1 LNESESLTPGDGQII
16 VKYRVKIDFP
26 WPEARSVL
34 KLAGP
39 IALTQIGMVL
49 YGTVDMLFVGRLGP
63 VAIAAVG
70 LGSMTY
76 FTFFVVGMGIV
87 MGIDSHSSK
96 AFGAGRPDLCGQLLV
111 HTLVLALVVA
121 LPIFFLFG
129 LAGPAYRFI
138 GVDPRAAE
146 GAVGYIRVLRWGVFP
161 GLCFV
166 ACRQFLQS
174 MSVTTPLLVAIVVG
188 NLVNAALDAILI
200 FGQLGAPALGVRGSA
215 FATLGANLTMFTVV
229 AISAWGRLRAI
240 SFKFHGWHRRLF
252 IDVAALGIPGGAAMA
267 VEVAVFSLVT
277 ALVGR
282 LGAETLAAHQ
292 LTLNLASLTF
302 MVPMGLSHA
311 AATRVGQALG
321 RGDPRAAAA
330 SGRAATI
337 MSVTFM
343 AATGVTFALA
353 PRFILGLFGADDT
366 VIAAATPLLY
376 CGAAF
381 QVFDGAQAVLT
392 GALRGLG
399 STRRPLLIN
408 LLGHWLIGLPI
419 GVTLGFG
426 LKWGAVG
433 LWLGLVAGL
442 ASVAILLWREWERM
456 MLETGS
462 VSNPPASASAPV

>member
-1 LNESESLTPGDGQII
+1 VAI
-16 VKYRVKIDFP
+16 KDFP

-34 KLAGP
+34 KLALP

-63 VAIAAVG
+63 VAIASVG

-76 FTFFVVGMGIV
+76 FTGFVVGMGIV

-96 AFGAGRPDLCGQLLV
+96 AFGAGRPDLCGQLLI
-111 HTLVLALVVA
+111 HTLVIALSVA
-121 LPIFFLFG
+121 LPLFFVFSA
-129 LAGPAYRFI
+129 AGVAYRFI
-138 GVDPRAAE
+138 GVDPRAVD
-146 GAVGYIRVLRWGVFP
+146 GAVAYINILRWGVFP

-174 MSVTTPLLVAIVVG
+174 MSVTTPLLVAIVAG
-188 NLVNAALDAILI
+188 NLVNAAFDWTFV
-200 FGQLGAPALGVRGSA
+200 FGHLGAPALGVRGSA
-215 FATLGANLTMFTVV
+215 FATLGANITMFSIV
-229 AISAWGRLRAI
+229 AVSSWMRLRAI
-240 SFKFHGWHRRLF
+240 AFKFHGWHRRLF
-252 IDVAALGIPGGAAMA
+252 IDVVALGLPGGGAMA
-267 VEVAVFSLVT
+267 VEVALFSFVT

-282 LGAETLAAHQ
+282 LGAEVLAGHQ

-337 MSVTFM
+337 MSMSFM
-343 AATGVTFALA
+343 AVTGVSFACA
-353 PRFILGLFGADDT
+353 PRFFLGLFGADAAL
-366 VIAAATPLLY
+366 IAAATPLLY

-392 GALRGLG
+392 GSLRGLG
-399 STRRPLLIN
+399 HTRRPLLIN
-408 LLGHWLIGLPI
+408 VFGHWLIGLPI
-419 GVTLGFG
+419 GLWLGFG
-426 LKWGAVG
+426 LKWGATG
-433 LWLGLVAGL
+433 LWIGLVAGL
-442 ASVAILLWREWERM
+442 ASVSIMLWREWERIM
-456 MLETGS
+456 RATAPES
-462 VSNPPASASAPV
+462 VPPVPATA

>member
-1 LNESESLTPGDGQII
+1 MVPFQNFSRPA
-16 VKYRVKIDFP
+16 
-26 WPEARSVL
+26 ARSVL

-63 VAIAAVG
+63 VAIASVG

-76 FTFFVVGMGIV
+76 FMGFVVGMGIV
-87 MGIDSHSSK
+87 MGLDSHSSK
-96 AFGAGRPDLCGQLLV
+96 AFGAGRPDQCGQLLV
-111 HTLVLALVVA
+111 HTLVIALAVA
-121 LPIFFLFG
+121 LPLFFLFG
-129 LAGPAYRFI
+129 LAGRAYELI
-138 GVDPRAAE
+138 GVDPRAAQ
-146 GAVGYIRVLRWGVFP
+146 GAIGYLRVLRWGVFP

-174 MSVTTPLLVAIVVG
+174 MSITTPLLVAIVAG
-188 NLVNAALDAILI
+188 NLLNAFLDLALV
-200 FGQLGAPALGVRGSA
+200 FGRFGAPALGVRGSA
-215 FATLGANLTMFTVV
+215 FATLAANLLMFSVV
-229 AISAWGRLRAI
+229 ASSAWGRLSAI
-240 SFKFHGWHRRLF
+240 SFKFHGFHRRLF
-252 IDVAALGIPGGAAMA
+252 VDIVSLGLPGGGAMA
-267 VEVAVFSLVT
+267 VEVAIFSFVT

-321 RGDPRAAAA
+321 RDDFAAAEA

-337 MSVTFM
+337 MSVGFM
-343 AATGVTFALA
+343 ACAGISFALM
-353 PRFILGLFGADDT
+353 PRLILSLFGADDDL
-366 VIAAATPLLY
+366 IARATPLLY

-399 STRRPLLIN
+399 STRRPLIIN
-408 LLGHWLIGLPI
+408 VLGHWLIGLPI
-419 GVTLGFG
+419 GLTLGFG
-426 LKWGAVG
+426 LGWGAVG
-433 LWLGLVAGL
+433 LWIGLVAGL
-442 ASVAILLWREWERM
+442 AAVALMLGREWSR
-456 MLETGS
+456 LTGYGL
-462 VSNPPASASAPV
+462 PVGGQYLDAHSGARQPEAFGPHS

>member
-1 LNESESLTPGDGQII
+1 M
-16 VKYRVKIDFP
+16 
-26 WPEARSVL
+26 
-34 KLAGP
+34 P

-63 VAIAAVG
+63 VAIASVG

-76 FTFFVVGMGIV
+76 FTGFVIGMGIV

-111 HTLVLALVVA
+111 HTLVLALAVA
-121 LPIFFLFG
+121 LPLFFVFS
-129 LAGPAYRFI
+129 LAGEAYRFI

-146 GAVGYIRVLRWGVFP
+146 GAIAYLKILRWGVFP

-174 MSVTTPLLVAIVVG
+174 MSVTTPLLVAIVLG
-188 NLVNAALDAILI
+188 NIVNAGLDAALV
-200 FGQLGAPALGVRGSA
+200 FGRFGAPALGVRGSA
-215 FATLGANLTMFTVV
+215 FATLAANGTMFTVV
-229 AISAWGRLRAI
+229 AITAWSRLRAI
-240 SFKFHGWHRRLF
+240 SFKFHGWHRKLF
-252 IDVAALGIPGGAAMA
+252 VDVFSLGLPAGGAMA
-267 VEVAVFSLVT
+267 VEVAIFSLVT

-292 LTLNLASLTF
+292 LTLNLASMTF

-311 AATRVGQALG
+311 ASTRVGQALG
-321 RGDPRAAAA
+321 RGDGATAAAA
-330 SGRAATI
+330 GRAATI
-337 MSVTFM
+337 MGVGFM
-343 AATGVTFALA
+343 AATGIAFALM
-353 PRFILGLFGADDT
+353 PRLILGIFGADDDL
-366 VIAAATPLLY
+366 IARATPLLY
-376 CGAAF
+376 CGAGF

-408 LLGHWLIGLPI
+408 ILGHWLIGLPV
-419 GVTLGFG
+419 GLALGFG
-426 LKWGAVG
+426 LKWGATG

-456 MLETGS
+456 TPNG
-462 VSNPPASASAPV
+462 

>member
-1 LNESESLTPGDGQII
+1 MGPCGVEIRG
-16 VKYRVKIDFP
+16 FP

-76 FTFFVVGMGIV
+76 FTGFVVGMGIV

-111 HTLVLALVVA
+111 HTLVLALAVA
-121 LPIFFLFG
+121 LPLFFLFG
-129 LAGPAYRFI
+129 LAGYAFRFI

-146 GAVGYIRVLRWGVFP
+146 GAVEYLSIFRWGVFP

-174 MSVTTPLLVAIVVG
+174 MSVTRPLVVAIVVG
-188 NLVNAALDAILI
+188 NLVNAAIDWIFI
-200 FGQLGAPALGVRGSA
+200 FGRFGAPALGVRGSA
-215 FATLGANLTMFTVV
+215 FATLGANGVMF
-229 AISAWGRLRAI
+229 AIAAAAAWSHLRAI

-252 IDVAALGIPGGAAMA
+252 LDVFTLGLPGGAAMA
-267 VEVAVFSLVT
+267 VEVAIFSLVT
-277 ALVGR
+277 ALIGR

-292 LTLNLASLTF
+292 LVLNLASLTF
-302 MVPMGLSHA
+302 MVAMGLSHA

-321 RGDPRAAAA
+321 RNDPRTAAA
-330 SGRAATI
+330 SGWAATI
-337 MSVTFM
+337 MGMSFM
-343 AATGVTFALA
+343 AVTGVAFAAA
-353 PRFILGLFGADDT
+353 PHFILGLYGADDT
-366 VIAAATPLLY
+366 LISTATPLLY

-392 GALRGLG
+392 GALRGMG

-419 GVTLGFG
+419 GLGLGFG
-426 LKWGAVG
+426 LGWGATG
-433 LWLGLVAGL
+433 LWIGLVAGL
-442 ASVAILLWREWERM
+442 ASVAILLGREWERM
-456 MLETGS
+456 T
-462 VSNPPASASAPV
+462 PV

>member
-1 LNESESLTPGDGQII
+1 M
-16 VKYRVKIDFP
+16 KIDFP

-63 VAIAAVG
+63 VAIASVG

-76 FTFFVVGMGIV
+76 FTCFVVGMGVV

-111 HTLVLALVVA
+111 HTLVLALAVA
-121 LPIFFLFG
+121 LPIFLLFG

-146 GAVGYIRVLRWGVFP
+146 GAVGYLAVLRWGVFP

-174 MSVTTPLLVAIVVG
+174 MSVTTPLLAAIVAG
-188 NLVNAALDAILI
+188 NLVNAALDWLLV
-200 FGQLGAPALGVRGSA
+200 FGSWGAPALGVPGSA
-215 FATLGANLTMFTVV
+215 YATLAANATMFAVV
-229 AISAWGRLRAI
+229 GFSAWSRLRAI
-240 SFKFHGWHRRLF
+240 SFKFHGWHKRLF
-252 IDVAALGIPGGAAMA
+252 VDVAALGVPGGAAMA

-321 RGDPRAAAA
+321 RGEPLAAAA

-337 MSVTFM
+337 MSAAFM

-353 PRFILGLFGADDT
+353 PRLILGLFGADDT

-419 GVTLGFG
+419 GVSLGFG
-426 LKWGAVG
+426 LEWGATG

-456 MLETGS
+456 VVETGS
-462 VSNPPASASAPV
+462 VSNPRATATVPV

>member
-1 LNESESLTPGDGQII
+1 M
-16 VKYRVKIDFP
+16 VKCVVKIDFA

-49 YGTVDMLFVGRLGP
+49 YGTIDMLFVGRLGP
-63 VAIAAVG
+63 VAIASVG

-76 FTFFVVGMGIV
+76 FTCFVVGMGVV

-111 HTLVLALVVA
+111 HTLVLALAVA

-129 LAGPAYRFI
+129 LAGTAFRFI

-146 GAVGYIRVLRWGVFP
+146 GAVGYLAVLRWGVFP

-174 MSVTTPLLVAIVVG
+174 MSVTTPLLVAIVLG
-188 NLVNAALDAILI
+188 NLVNALLDWLLV
-200 FGQLGAPALGVRGSA
+200 FGSLGAPKLGVPGSA
-215 FATLGANLTMFTVV
+215 FATLAANATMFTVV
-229 AISAWGRLRAI
+229 GFSAWSRLRAI

-252 IDVAALGIPGGAAMA
+252 IDVAYLGLPAGAAMA

-311 AATRVGQALG
+311 ASARVGQALG
-321 RGDPRAAAA
+321 RGDQRAAAA
-330 SGRAATI
+330 SGRAAAI
-337 MSVTFM
+337 MGVTFM
-343 AATGVTFALA
+343 AATGVAFAAA
-353 PRFILGLFGADDT
+353 PRLILGLFGADDT
-366 VIAAATPLLY
+366 VIKAATPLLY

-426 LKWGAVG
+426 LKWGATG

-456 MLETGS
+456 VLETGT
-462 VSNPPASASAPV
+462 VSNTPVSVSAPV